1 MVGNARRYLL
11 LEIWES
17 WGYQQSLCSV
27 LLVMSA
33 TRQERYIHWKK
44 NWHQHPETS
53 KRGLKRHQSTTSD
66 SSTDEET
73 WCYPLVF
80 NFPDLLKVSFLYC
93 TVLHRHSFS
102 VFQTCI
108 VTHESNGIDIITALI
123 LNDISPLCRYRMEMV
138 LQLKVK
144 WSHLFHLDGVQCS
157 DTIVAKVQKSFLF
170 SYFCALREAQEI

>member
-1 MVGNARRYLL
+1 MDIAACDIKPVVGNARRCLL
-11 LEIWES
+11 LEIRES
-17 WGYQQSLCSV
+17 WGYQQSLCWEE
-27 LLVMSA
+27 
-33 TRQERYIHWKK
+33 TYIHWKK

-53 KRGLKRHQSTTSD
+53 KRGLKRHQRTTSA
-66 SSTDEET
+66 STTDEET

-80 NFPDLLKVSFLYC
+80 NFQDLLKVSFVYC
-93 TVLHRHSFS
+93 TVLHLFS

-157 DTIVAKVQKSFLF
+157 DTVVAKVQKSFLF
-170 SYFCALREAQEI
+170 SYFCALKEAQEI